1 MSLVVFIRDVA
12 RHLDTLQG
20 LESTL
25 VDSLFVGVGHRF
37 DQADKLAGLGKP
49 SETFKDVMHGGKVVK
64 LIEVQLERVREPLAS
79 VMELWVSTGHI
90 FKINQSSLS
99 QVLNVS
105 VGRRILIDQC
115 CLVHVGRVHAQNWQF
130 FNSCHFKTE

>member
-64 LIEVQLERVREPLAS
+64 LIKVQLERVCEPLAS

-90 FKINQSSLS
+90 FEVDQAPLS
-99 QVLNVS
+99 
-105 VGRRILIDQC
+105 
-115 CLVHVGRVHAQNWQF
+115 
-130 FNSCHFKTE
+130 